1 MTAAGDQREHDVL
14 DIDTD
19 FLERLVNTRELHIH
33 LHLALAY
40 GLVLVSQEKNNRN
53 QGIQS
58 HEYREHSRR
67 PLERTA
73 RVDHMDYPLKQH
85 TADNDELV
93 LHNDRKRADTPVKT
107 LSYFLFQ
114 LNHRALIWDERE
126 FVLVGGHLNNALLA
140 FTF

>member
-1 MTAAGDQREHDVL
+1 
-14 DIDTD
+14 
-19 FLERLVNTRELHIH
+19 
-33 LHLALAY
+33 
-40 GLVLVSQEKNNRN
+40 
-53 QGIQS
+53 
-58 HEYREHSRR
+58 
-67 PLERTA
+67 
-73 RVDHMDYPLKQH
+73 MDYPLKQH

-107 LSYFLFQ
+107 FSYFLFQ